1 MDSFFRIKNFKAVY
15 LVDLSPSLCEV
26 ARKRFEARGWTN
38 VHVECMDVN
47 EFKLPEGTPGA
58 DLVTM
63 SYSLSMIPTYYSVI
77 DKISSLLAKD
87 GIVTVVDFYVQ
98 SSASLSGR
106 VTSVGGEVLR
116 HVNWLSRN
124 FWRVWF
130 EFDRV
135 YLDPARRD
143 YLEYRFGTVKSLNF
157 RNTALGRIPY
167 YIWIGCDKDRASD
180 VEYRNA
186 LATESPYLAPTDL
199 QAKGDAQTR
208 ANEIVLRSKGYEASV
223 INMARNMPYPS
234 FYYQQEVWRIFYNAE
249 HPQHHQFNNQYI
261 YAFTWEDPDEDI
273 RLLNLGSDD
282 VVLAIT
288 SAGDNVIAYA
298 AMNTP
303 PKRIHGVDLNPAQN
317 HLMELKLAALR
328 ALPYEDIW
336 KMFGEG
342 KHEAFLDLLYGKL
355 AKHMSSHALQYW
367 ALTGPHAFNPKG
379 RGLYDTGS
387 SRWAM
392 RLARW
397 VFQAFG
403 VQDHVKRL
411 CNAKTMKEQQDIWQ
425 KNIRPALFNPIVC
438 RLLVGNPIF
447 LWKALGV
454 PVNQAS
460 LIDGGIIQYVIDTIE
475 PLIYKYQISSENYFY
490 YLCLMGQYSRTN
502 CPAYLTKKG
511 HFNLAKRKEALDG
524 IRLHTDTI
532 NDVVDRLAPGTVTC
546 AIIMDHMDWF
556 SPSGTD
562 ALDEIVALNKCLTK
576 GGRVMLRSSS
586 KKPWYLDTFEAQG
599 FKTKAAAVRYSGKA
613 IDRVNMYAS
622 TWICTKIYDCN
633 DNNDVKDLEI

>member
-1 MDSFFRIKNFKAVY
+1 MNKAFPLKNFKAIY

-26 ARKRFEARGWTN
+26 ARKRFAQHKWTN
-38 VHVECMDVN
+38 VHVECVDAN
-47 EFKLPEGTPGA
+47 EFKLPDGTKA

-63 SYSLSMIPTYYSVI
+63 SYSLSMIPTYYSLV
-77 DKISSLLAKD
+77 DKISKILGKEGVVA
-87 GIVTVVDFYVQ
+87 VVDFYVQ

-106 VTSVGGEVLR
+106 ATSVGGEVLR

-143 YLEYRFGTVKSLNF
+143 YLEYRFGTIKSLNF
-157 RNTALGRIPY
+157 RNTSLGSIPY
-167 YIWIGCDKDRASD
+167 YIWVGCDKHHALDI
-180 VEYRNA
+180 EYRHA

-199 QAKGDAQTR
+199 QDKSDINSLQ
-208 ANEIVLRSKGYEASV
+208 NQIILRSKGYEASI
-223 INMARNMPYPS
+223 INMVRNMPYPS
-234 FYYQQEVWRIFYNAE
+234 FYYQHEVWRIFYNTE

-273 RLLNLGSDD
+273 RLLGLGPED

-288 SAGDNVIAYA
+288 SAGDNIIAYA
-298 AMNTP
+298 AMNNP

-328 ALPYEDIW
+328 ALPHEEVW
-336 KMFGEG
+336 HMFGEG
-342 KHEAFLDLLYGKL
+342 KHGDFLDTLYNKL
-355 AKHMSSHALQYW
+355 SKHMSSHALQYW
-367 ALTGPHAFNPKG
+367 ARTGPKAFDPKG
-379 RGLYDTGS
+379 KGLYDTGS
-387 SRWAM
+387 SRWAL

-397 VFQAFG
+397 VFTVFG
-403 VQDHVKRL
+403 VQEHVVRL
-411 CNAKTMKEQQDIWQ
+411 CNAKTMKEQAEIWQ
-425 KNIRPALFNPIVC
+425 QNIRPALFNPIVC
-438 RLLVGNPIF
+438 KLLVGNPVF

-454 PVNQAS
+454 PINQAS
-460 LIDGGIIQYVIDTIE
+460 LIEGGIIQYVIDTIE

-490 YLCLMGQYSRTN
+490 YLCLMGQYSRSN

-511 HFNLAKRKEALDG
+511 HFNLAKRKDALDG

-532 NDVVDRLAPGTVTC
+532 NDVVDRLAPGSVTC

-556 SPSGTD
+556 SPTGTD
-562 ALDEIVALNKCLTK
+562 ALDEIVALNKCLSK

-622 TWICTKIYDCN
+622 TWICTKVYDCN
-633 DNNDVKDLEI
+633 ENSDVNTLQI